1 MKKKELALY
10 KNKTEVELKKEIAEL
25 RERATHLRFDL
36 ARGKTNSIQELRQIK
51 KNVAQLLTIERSK
64 ES

>member
-10 KNKTEVELKKEIAEL
+10 KNKSAGELKKEIAGL
-25 RERATHLRFDL
+25 RERGTHLRFDL

-51 KNVAQLLTIERSK
+51 KSVAQLLTIERSQ